1 MIISFE
7 LTLDRLFLKMS
18 KQGSNLAGIMDAF
31 SIAVSIGLQY
41 DELLCMTCGVKMRMA
56 GSYFVREVCGNAS
69 GCS

>member
-1 MIISFE
+1 
-7 LTLDRLFLKMS
+7 MS

-69 GCS
+69 GFS